1 MYNKILNPVTGKFV
15 NINTKQGKYIIQKYL
30 TLLLGSGENKKI
42 LNLNNEDLSAPQDVI
57 DDMRRS
63 AESVQSSIERS
74 RAEQRVQNDN
84 ININYDI
91 TENERNDLDENKV
104 VKLDI
109 NEFDSCLFANIETY
123 GFDDNVENI
132 VKNEFI
138 ISSIDYEETGINI
151 ELKSL
156 EKYPSISGLIQL
168 EWSIRIPEQSIEII
182 GTIIE

>member
-1 MYNKILNPVTGKFV
+1 MYDKILNPLSKKLV
-15 NINTKQGKYIIQKYL
+15 NINSKQGKDIIKNYL

-42 LNLNNEDLSAPQDVI
+42 LDIDKEDLSAPQDVI

-91 TENERNDLDENKV
+91 TEDERNDLDENKV
-104 VKLDI
+104 VKLDEE
-109 NEFDSCLFANIETY
+109 EFDTCVFQNIETY

-132 VKNEFI
+132 AKNEFI
-138 ISSIDYEETGINI
+138 ITSIDYEERGISI

-156 EKYPSISGLIQL
+156 EKYPSVSGLIQL
-168 EWSIRIPEQSIEII
+168 EWSIQIPQQSIEII